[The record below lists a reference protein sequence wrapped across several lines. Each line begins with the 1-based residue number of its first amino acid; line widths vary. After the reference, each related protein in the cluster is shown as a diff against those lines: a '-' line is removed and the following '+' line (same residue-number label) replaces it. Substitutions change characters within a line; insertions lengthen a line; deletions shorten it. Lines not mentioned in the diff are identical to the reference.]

1 MAPEMNRNRDRN
13 WDGTIKEVRIM
24 KLSVRLSNAGMM
36 SIIGL
41 VIAVLLLTDIS
52 ARREHMVVM
61 PGMQSSSGVV
71 DKVVTKEFVL
81 VDDNGNQRARI
92 GMNDVNGPAVQ
103 LFDTHGTQRAMLR
116 LNKDDVPSLRL
127 YDGEGKLRSVTGF
140 NLNTLD
146 PQYILFDA
154 NGNGRPIN
162 NANITDYSSLAGL
175 YRDEDVARNG
185 MTMSLVEPPSSE
197 SLNSTIVIRT
207 DPNTDDSDI
216 KTQNVTGELIGH

>member
-1 MAPEMNRNRDRN
+1 
-13 WDGTIKEVRIM
+13 M

-52 ARREHMVVM
+52 AHRERMVVM

-92 GMNDVNGPAVQ
+92 GMNDVGSPAIQ
-103 LFDTHGTQRAMLR
+103 LFDQHGTQRAMLR

-127 YDGEGKLRSVTGF
+127 YDENGKVRSVTGF
-140 NLNTLD
+140 NLNTMD
-146 PQYILFDA
+146 PQYILFD
-154 NGNGRPIN
+154 NDGNGRPVN
-162 NANITDYSSLAGL
+162 NSNITDYSSLAGL
-175 YRDEDVARNG
+175 YRDEDTARNG
-185 MTMSLVEPPSSE
+185 MTMSLMDNTTCPD

-207 DPNTDDSDI
+207 DTTTLDSDTNTT
-216 KTQNVTGELIGH
+216 KDVSGEVIGH

>member
-1 MAPEMNRNRDRN
+1 
-13 WDGTIKEVRIM
+13 M

-52 ARREHMVVM
+52 AHRERTVVM
-61 PGMQSSSGVV
+61 SGMQSSSGVV

-92 GMNDVNGPAVQ
+92 GMNDVGSPAIQ
-103 LFDTHGTQRAMLR
+103 LFDQHGTQRAMLR

-127 YDGEGKLRSVTGF
+127 YDENGKVRSVTGF
-140 NLNTLD
+140 NLNTMD
-146 PQYILFDA
+146 PQFILFD
-154 NGNGRPIN
+154 NDGNGRPVN
-162 NANITDYSSLAGL
+162 NSNITDYASLAGL

-185 MTMSLVEPPSSE
+185 MTMTLMDNATCPD
-197 SLNSTIVIRT
+197 SLNSTIIIRT
-207 DPNTDDSDI
+207 DPNTIDSDT
-216 KTQNVTGELIGH
+216 KTQNVSGEVIGH

>member
-1 MAPEMNRNRDRN
+1 
-13 WDGTIKEVRIM
+13 
-24 KLSVRLSNAGMM
+24 
-36 SIIGL
+36 
-41 VIAVLLLTDIS
+41 
-52 ARREHMVVM
+52 M

>member
-1 MAPEMNRNRDRN
+1 
-13 WDGTIKEVRIM
+13 M

-52 ARREHMVVM
+52 AHRERTVVM
-61 PGMQSSSGVV
+61 SGMQSSSGVV

-92 GMNDVNGPAVQ
+92 GMNDVGSPAIQ
-103 LFDTHGTQRAMLR
+103 LFDQHGTQRAMLR

-127 YDGEGKLRSVTGF
+127 YDENGKVRSVTGF
-140 NLNTLD
+140 NLNTMD
-146 PQYILFDA
+146 PQFIQFD
-154 NGNGRPIN
+154 NDGNGRPIN
-162 NANITDYSSLAGL
+162 NSNITDYASLTGL

-185 MTMSLVEPPSSE
+185 MTMTLMDNTACPD
-197 SLNSTIVIRT
+197 SLNSTIIIRT
-207 DPNTDDSDI
+207 DPNTTDSDT
-216 KTQNVTGELIGH
+216 KSQNVSGEVIGH